1 MRRVVFLAVPPIQ
14 ILDLTGPFE
23 VFARCGGYQV
33 EIYTT
38 DKRRVVS
45 SSCGLTLTNAQHYST
60 LRGPIDTIMLPGGIG
75 TENGLC
81 DKTFLQWLARTS
93 KRARRTCS
101 VCTGSFLLAAAGILD
116 GRRSATHWDWC
127 GLMARMFPRVQVEQ
141 DPIYVKDG
149 SIYTSAGVTAGLDLA
164 LALVEEDHGR
174 ERARKIAQDL
184 VMFLRRSGGQSQFS
198 VLLSGEASAYKPIE
212 ELTEW
217 MVQHL
222 DHDLSVESLAERCRM
237 SPRHFARVFAEEKGT
252 TPARYVERLR
262 VSTARTLIQD
272 SGIALKEVAA
282 RTGFG
287 SADSMRRAFRRVLA
301 VSPRATSAASG
312 S

>member
-1 MRRVVFLAVPPIQ
+1 MRRVVFLAVPPVQ

-33 EIYTT
+33 ELYTT
-38 DKRRVVS
+38 DPRRLVAS
-45 SSCGLTLTNAQHYST
+45 SSGLTIANAQHYST
-60 LRGPIDTIMLPGGIG
+60 LRGPIDTIMVPGGTG
-75 TENGLC
+75 TEEGLC
-81 DKTFLQWLARTS
+81 DRVFLKWLARTS

-101 VCTGSFLLAAAGILD
+101 VCTGSYLLAAAGLLD

-127 GLMARMFPRVQVEQ
+127 DLMARMFPKVHVEK
-141 DPIYVKDG
+141 DPIYIKDG

-174 ERARKIAQDL
+174 DRARKIAQDL

-198 VLLSGEASAYKPIE
+198 VLLSGQASAYKPIE
-212 ELTEW
+212 DLTTW
-217 MVQHL
+217 MVDHL
-222 DHDLSVESLAERCRM
+222 DRDLSIESLAERCRM

-262 VSTARTLIQD
+262 VSTARALIQD
-272 SGIALKEVAA
+272 SRMAVKEAAA

-287 SADSMRRAFRRVLA
+287 SADSMRRSFRRVLA
-301 VSPRATSAASG
+301 VNPRTTVAASG

>member
-1 MRRVVFLAVPPIQ
+1 MRRVVFLAVPPVQ

-33 EIYTT
+33 ELYTT
-38 DKRRVVS
+38 DPRGRVTA
-45 SSCGLTLTNAQHYST
+45 SCGLTIANAQHYST
-60 LRGPIDTIMLPGGIG
+60 VRGSIDTIMVPGGTG
-75 TENGLC
+75 TEEGLC
-81 DKTFLQWLARTS
+81 DRKFLQWLARAS
-93 KRARRTCS
+93 KRTRRTCS

-127 GLMARMFPRVQVEQ
+127 GLMAEMFPKVRVEQ
-141 DPIYVKDG
+141 DPIYIKDG

-198 VLLSGEASAYKPIE
+198 TLLSAQACAHKPIE
-212 ELTEW
+212 DVAAW
-217 MVQHL
+217 MIDHL
-222 DHDLSVESLAERCRM
+222 DGDLSIERLADRCGM
-237 SPRHFARVFAEEKGT
+237 SPRHFARVFVQEKGT
-252 TPARYVERLR
+252 TPARYVEKLR
-262 VSTARTLIQD
+262 VSAARALLQD
-272 SGIALKEVAA
+272 SKIAVKVAA
-282 RTGFG
+282 VRTGFN

-301 VSPRATSAASG
+301 VSPRTTSAASG
-312 S
+312 N